1 MVRNKE
7 SKALLIFS
15 EWKNIIL
22 RILMVLN
29 EVNGTLTDNP
39 KEIASFCSNFYSE
52 LYKSNYCKE
61 SASLLF
67 SIFKETKS
75 NYLELSRRPVIKI

>member
-1 MVRNKE
+1 
-7 SKALLIFS
+7 
-15 EWKNIIL
+15 
-22 RILMVLN
+22 MVLN

-61 SASLLF
+61 SASLFFQSLKKTNL
-67 SIFKETKS
+67 I
-75 NYLELSRRPVIKI
+75 SRDEQSACDKNINITDMVLKALKITSLPVRMA

>member
-1 MVRNKE
+1 
-7 SKALLIFS
+7 
-15 EWKNIIL
+15 
-22 RILMVLN
+22 MVLN

-61 SASLLF
+61 SASLFFQSLKKTNL
-67 SIFKETKS
+67 I
-75 NYLELSRRPVIKI
+75 SRDEQSACDKNINITDMVLKALK